1 VDRSKQPVE
10 NEEDE
15 ERLREALGKVMT
27 LPHHE
32 GCDSVLALEAE
43 HGVRRGWVWRHLD
56 ESPFA
61 VSLEPLSRLA
71 SAARSGLGGASTE
84 ELAAAYAADGWRCD
98 DAALAALASAESP
111 AQRALVADVVRA
123 LYLPW
128 LDKVARQF
136 QDAVSRA
143 GGKLSAM
150 PSGPLEPGTC
160 LLFADGL
167 RFDLGSRL
175 QAALESQ
182 GVTARLGYRLAP
194 VPSVTATA
202 KPLATPL
209 VDDIAGGSPGD
220 FNPMLTA
227 SSQPVTAQR
236 LRDALASR
244 GIEVLDADVIRMP
257 SSADAC
263 AWLEVGRIDELGH
276 KLGDDL
282 AHQVNQEID
291 RLRDAVTS
299 LLAVGWRRVRVVTDH
314 GWLLLPGGFP
324 KVDLPAYLVES
335 RWARCAAVREGAAP
349 DVATYPW
356 YWNPSVRIASPPG
369 AGAYS
374 KGNGYAHGGLS
385 PQECVVPELTVER
398 GAAVVSAKISS
409 VEWKRLRCVVSVS
422 SNDPTVLVDVRSKWK
437 QADTSLIVAPKAVG
451 DEGKVNL
458 AVRDESEGQAAMVVV
473 LDATGQVLDKR
484 STIVGGE

>member
-1 VDRSKQPVE
+1 VE

-15 ERLREALGKVMT
+15 LRLRDALAKATTV
-27 LPHHE
+27 PHHE
-32 GCDSVLALEAE
+32 ACDRVLALEAE
-43 HGVRRGWVWRHLD
+43 HGVRRSWVWRYLG
-56 ESPFA
+56 ESPFS
-61 VSLEPLSRLA
+61 VSLEPLARLA
-71 SAARSGLGGASTE
+71 SAARSGLGGSSTD

-98 DAALAALASAESP
+98 DAALAALASADGP
-111 AQRALVADVVRA
+111 AQRTLVADVVRA

-136 QDAVSRA
+136 QDAVGRA
-143 GGKLSAM
+143 GGKVEASAT
-150 PSGPLEPGTC
+150 GPLGPGTC

-167 RFDLGSRL
+167 RFDLGARL
-175 QAALESQ
+175 QAALETQ
-182 GVTARLGYRLAP
+182 GVMTRLAYRLAP
-194 VPSVTATA
+194 VPAVTATA

-209 VDDIAGGSPGD
+209 TEDIAGGSPTD
-220 FNPMLTA
+220 FNPMLT
-227 SSQPVTAQR
+227 STHQPVTAQR

-244 GIEVLDADVIRMP
+244 GIEVLDADEIRMP

-263 AWLEVGRIDELGH
+263 AWMEVGRIDELGH

-282 AHQVNQEID
+282 AHQVEQEID

-299 LLAVGWRRVRVVTDH
+299 LLDAGWGRVRVVTDH

-335 RWARCAAVREGAAP
+335 RWARCAAVREGATP
-349 DVATYPW
+349 DVATSSW

-374 KGNGYAHGGLS
+374 TGNGYAHGGLS

-422 SNDPTVLVDVRSKWK
+422 SNDPTVQVDVRSKWK
-437 QADTSLIVAPKAVG
+437 QADTSLTVAPKAVG
-451 DEGKVNL
+451 DGGQVSL